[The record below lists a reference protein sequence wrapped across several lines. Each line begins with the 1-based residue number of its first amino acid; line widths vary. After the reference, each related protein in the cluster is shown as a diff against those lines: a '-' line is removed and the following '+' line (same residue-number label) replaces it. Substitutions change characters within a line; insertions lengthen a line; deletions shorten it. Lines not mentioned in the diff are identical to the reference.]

1 MDWIQYIDLATRSIA
16 GVALA
21 IGGYFL
27 YKRKHPIEV
36 KAEEAQIE
44 RIKIENQELI
54 AKQMKSHV
62 DWSRAMIEKER
73 VECDEKIEALK
84 KEMQLMQDTLA
95 RNSRDIEVAMRM
107 CNNDCFRK
115 SA

>member
-1 MDWIQYIDLATRSIA
+1 MTWIDYINFAATTI
-16 GVALA
+16 VALA
-21 IGGYFL
+21 AGIGGYFL
-27 YKRKHPIEV
+27 YRKKHPIEV
-36 KAEEAQIE
+36 KQAQVQIDRLE
-44 RIKIENQELI
+44 IENKDFI
-54 AKQMKSHV
+54 AQRLTSHI
-62 DWSRAMIEKER
+62 DRLDQLIEKER
-73 VECDEKIEALK
+73 VDCDNKIDALR